1 LPQWNCA
8 CANCC
13 AARAGKIPAQTQ
25 SSIAIAG
32 EDSRWFL
39 INASPDLARQIEAV
53 PALQPSAQNPRN
65 TPIAA
70 VLLTNADIDHALGLL
85 TLRQQE
91 NPIVVYAS
99 EATRTRLQWLDG
111 VMARFCG
118 IEWRAMK
125 DNSLGENFASRSIEL
140 KQSAAFQISDKTT
153 GVTVLI
159 APAVAELTKDLEVA
173 AQNSDAVFFDGTFWR
188 DDELQS
194 VRPGARTA
202 KQMHH
207 LPVSDGSLEFLR
219 SASARRKI
227 YIHINNTN
235 PMLMPGSPEDAAVKA
250 AGIEIAYDG
259 LELEL

>member
-1 LPQWNCA
+1 MPQWNCA

-25 SSIAIAG
+25 SSIAIAS
-32 EDSRWFL
+32 EDDRWFL
-39 INASPDLARQIEAV
+39 INASPDLARQIEAA

-99 EATRTRLQWLDG
+99 EATRTGLQWLDG

-118 IEWRAMK
+118 IEWRDLK
-125 DNSLGENFASRSIEL
+125 DNSLGENLVSHSIEL
-140 KQSAAFQISDKTT
+140 SHSTAFHISDKMT
-153 GVTVLI
+153 GGTVLF
-159 APAVAELTKDLEVA
+159 APAVAEVTKELQVA
-173 AQNSDAVFFDGTFWR
+173 VEASDAIFFDGTFWG
-188 DDELQS
+188 DGELGNF
-194 VRPGARTA
+194 RPGARTA

-235 PMLMPGSPEDAAVKA
+235 PMWMPGSPEHAAVKA